1 MIKKNF
7 SYCLFFSYENFKRH
21 KMLQNRLHGLSYPG
35 FCLFLCNGTGRVA
48 GPLNLKKKN
57 FMEQLNRI
65 ELRGVVGS
73 VSTQTFSENRMAR
86 ITVATNYAYKDKN
99 GAAVIDTS
107 WHSVVA
113 WSGRGIADLDK
124 IEKGAKI
131 YVQGRVRYQ
140 RYTATDGLER
150 IYTEIVA
157 NRLVLIDEAEPMQYE
172 YN

>member
-1 MIKKNF
+1 
-7 SYCLFFSYENFKRH
+7 
-21 KMLQNRLHGLSYPG
+21 
-35 FCLFLCNGTGRVA
+35 
-48 GPLNLKKKN
+48 
-57 FMEQLNRI
+57 MEQLNRI

-131 YVQGRVRYQ
+131 YIQGRVRYQ